1 VTAQTVTRRIQ
12 PGYEAAGS
20 SPGDDAQ
27 AAGTRS
33 VKNMAVVRV
42 HHYSVDEADDEEFL
56 KRRAAVIDAIRA
68 DHPGLSKTT
77 LVKLEDGPYTDT
89 WQWDSPAQMA
99 AAFAAARTVAE
110 IGQRCHSPR
119 MAPPSTAT

>member
-1 VTAQTVTRRIQ
+1 
-12 PGYEAAGS
+12 
-20 SPGDDAQ
+20 
-27 AAGTRS
+27 
-33 VKNMAVVRV
+33 MAVVRV
-42 HHYSVDEADDEEFL
+42 HHYSVDEADYEEFL

-110 IGQRCHSPR
+110 IGPAMSLTKDG
-119 MAPPSTAT
+119 TAVNGDVIDER